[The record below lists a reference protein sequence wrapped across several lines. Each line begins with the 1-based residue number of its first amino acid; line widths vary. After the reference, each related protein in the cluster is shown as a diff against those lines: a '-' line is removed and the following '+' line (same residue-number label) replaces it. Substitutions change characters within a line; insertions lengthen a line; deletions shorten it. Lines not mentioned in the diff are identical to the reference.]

1 MTKIHAGLRKL
12 YKHDPIKADQWVFNR
27 SSSPISRRGF
37 LSGLSRMS
45 AILGAE
51 IVFSQYMPSGV
62 IPAALA
68 DETEPFRI
76 EGKHPQ
82 LVVLN
87 DRPINAETP
96 AHLLDDRVTPADK
109 LFVRNNG
116 IPPKSVD
123 AENWKLTVDG
133 ESAVKP
139 MTFSIADLK
148 SNFKHY
154 TFQLTL
160 ECGGNGRSEFDP
172 PAQGNQWT
180 TGAVGCP
187 AWSGVRLAD
196 VLSAVG
202 VKEDAV
208 YIGYYGADSHISL
221 KPNKVS
227 ISRGVPIS
235 KAMED
240 ETLIAWAINGQD
252 LPAMNGYPLRLVI
265 GGWPAS
271 VSGKWLKRVSIRNRV
286 HDGAK
291 MGGYSYRVPCTSVAP
306 GVDVDEQDMC
316 IIESMPIKSLI
327 TFPRSGVWQPLRDK
341 MIFRGHAWAGDL
353 SVERV
358 DISIDFGQTWKRV
371 HLEKPSNRLAWQHF
385 SGQIKFPKKGYY
397 EVWAR
402 ASDQNK
408 TAQPMVVPGWNP
420 KGYLNN
426 ACHRIAVKVV

>member
-51 IVFSQYMPSGV
+51 IVFSQSMPSGL

-139 MTFSIADLK
+139 MTFSI
-148 SNFKHY
+148 F
-154 TFQLTL
+154 
-160 ECGGNGRSEFDP
+160 
-172 PAQGNQWT
+172 
-180 TGAVGCP
+180 
-187 AWSGVRLAD
+187 
-196 VLSAVG
+196 
-202 VKEDAV
+202 
-208 YIGYYGADSHISL
+208 
-221 KPNKVS
+221 
-227 ISRGVPIS
+227 
-235 KAMED
+235 
-240 ETLIAWAINGQD
+240 
-252 LPAMNGYPLRLVI
+252 
-265 GGWPAS
+265 
-271 VSGKWLKRVSIRNRV
+271 
-286 HDGAK
+286 
-291 MGGYSYRVPCTSVAP
+291 
-306 GVDVDEQDMC
+306 
-316 IIESMPIKSLI
+316 
-327 TFPRSGVWQPLRDK
+327 
-341 MIFRGHAWAGDL
+341 
-353 SVERV
+353 
-358 DISIDFGQTWKRV
+358 
-371 HLEKPSNRLAWQHF
+371 
-385 SGQIKFPKKGYY
+385 
-397 EVWAR
+397 
-402 ASDQNK
+402 
-408 TAQPMVVPGWNP
+408 
-420 KGYLNN
+420 
-426 ACHRIAVKVV
+426 

>member
-1 MTKIHAGLRKL
+1 
-12 YKHDPIKADQWVFNR
+12 
-27 SSSPISRRGF
+27 
-37 LSGLSRMS
+37 MS

-51 IVFSQYMPSGV
+51 IVFSQYMPSGL

-187 AWSGVRLAD
+187 AWSGVRLQIQS
-196 VLSAVG
+196 VL
-202 VKEDAV
+202 
-208 YIGYYGADSHISL
+208 
-221 KPNKVS
+221 VS
-227 ISRGVPIS
+227 TQ
-235 KAMED
+235 A
-240 ETLIAWAINGQD
+240 TA
-252 LPAMNGYPLRLVI
+252 
-265 GGWPAS
+265 AS
-271 VSGKWLKRVSIRNRV
+271 QS
-286 HDGAK
+286 
-291 MGGYSYRVPCTSVAP
+291 
-306 GVDVDEQDMC
+306 
-316 IIESMPIKSLI
+316 
-327 TFPRSGVWQPLRDK
+327 F
-341 MIFRGHAWAGDL
+341 
-353 SVERV
+353 
-358 DISIDFGQTWKRV
+358 
-371 HLEKPSNRLAWQHF
+371 
-385 SGQIKFPKKGYY
+385 
-397 EVWAR
+397 
-402 ASDQNK
+402 
-408 TAQPMVVPGWNP
+408 
-420 KGYLNN
+420 
-426 ACHRIAVKVV
+426 